1 MAFERVEAAGPVR
14 SIWAEPRVQLGQRL
28 GAEVVDAPL
37 GVDADIDEAGVAQ
50 HAQVP
55 GDAGLMHARDLH
67 ELADRT
73 VVLAHMV
80 EDAPSCRFGD
90 HLQDV
95 ELRDHGGQYM
105 SRHIYVKSEYTV
117 PSGDLRLRQTLR
129 RTTVNVSAADLVP
142 SVCDRRFDRLT
153 ATCLPKPGRVA
164 GRHHFRVVDEASGAD
179 GRSRPPVA
187 RVRAVTEAGN
197 TFDYVSFPEM
207 GHSMHGQDPQR
218 YVDTLTE
225 WAVGLSS

>member
-1 MAFERVEAAGPVR
+1 MLLIGVLVEMAFERVQAAGPVR

-67 ELADRT
+67 ELADGT
-73 VVLAHMV
+73 VVLADMV

-95 ELRDHGGQYM
+95 ELRNHGGQYM
-105 SRHIYVKSEYTV
+105 STHIYVKRNMRSAVARLFAADTSTNHGQCV
-117 PSGDLRLRQTLR
+117 CRRFGAQSLRQTLR
-129 RTTVNVSAADLVP
+129 PPHSNVSAANPVP
-142 SVCDRRFDRLT
+142 
-153 ATCLPKPGRVA
+153 
-164 GRHHFRVVDEASGAD
+164 GAL
-179 GRSRPPVA
+179 
-187 RVRAVTEAGN
+187 
-197 TFDYVSFPEM
+197 M

-218 YVDTLTE
+218 YADTLTE